1 MEITK
6 LGYVLLVIFPDL
18 DFFPLIKLEALKA
31 SIERMRSVHLMYYL
45 IGLQQIS
52 LYSVSALNKCLF
64 KGCSLCLFHT
74 LNCTRFTAP
83 PEVFSV
89 LFSETLAHF

>member
-6 LGYVLLVIFPDL
+6 LGYVLLVILPDL
-18 DFFPLIKLEALKA
+18 EFSPLIKLEALKA
-31 SIERMRSVHLMYYL
+31 SIERVRSGRLMYYL

-52 LYSVSALNKCLF
+52 LYSVSAVNKCLF
-64 KGCSLCLFHT
+64 KGCSLCLLHA
-74 LNCTRFTAP
+74 LNRTCFTAP

-89 LFSETLAHF
+89 PFLRH